1 MFENILGL
9 ERVCADL
16 RRDIS
21 AQQLPRAILLS
32 GPRYNGKSSVA
43 LEIARAVSCHED
55 AAWNCTCRA
64 CSLHRALQHPNTILL
79 GPRYFSLEVHA
90 AIDAFRNHPRMGTA
104 FLLIRSVR
112 KLTRRFDQHL
122 WSDTRN
128 KKTMPLVERLETL
141 VIEFEE
147 VDGVL
152 SGSGT
157 IDISGIT
164 GLLDDIGKE
173 VLRLEHALPH
183 DPVPV
188 DLVRSIASWARLSS
202 AAGPRVVILEEAQTL
217 QEGAR
222 NAMLK
227 TLEEPPD
234 NTFFILTSSRRSAII
249 PTIRSRL
256 RIYEV
261 PERPTE
267 VQRDVQ
273 RKIFRREET
282 VPSLREF
289 FRGQGSG
296 GDDDWTPLARDL
308 VSAIEQGASTTPV
321 ELRLRE
327 LLGRVSPRHGAEYFL
342 DALEEE
348 IRVRLIRDD
357 NTRIP
362 PAVLV
367 RWGEIIGRYWGRVDS
382 RNMSPPTVLAGAIL
396 AMQAAAAVR

>member
-21 AQQLPRAILLS
+21 AQQLPRAILLA

-55 AAWNCTCRA
+55 ASWNCTCHA
-64 CSLHRALQHPNTILL
+64 CSLHRTLQHPNTLLL

-90 AIDAFRNHPRMGTA
+90 AIDAFRNQPRIGTA
-104 FLLIRSVR
+104 YLVIRSVR

-122 WSDTRN
+122 WSDARN
-128 KKTMPLVERLETL
+128 KKTLPLVENLERLL
-141 VIEFEE
+141 IEFEE

-157 IDISGIT
+157 IDLSGTT

-173 VLRLEHALPH
+173 VLRLEHAVPH

-188 DLVRSIASWARLSS
+188 DLVRSIAAWARLTS
-202 AAGPRVVILEEAQTL
+202 AAGPRVVIIEEAHSL

-261 PERPTE
+261 PERPSDI
-267 VQRDVQ
+267 QRDVQ
-273 RKIFRREET
+273 QKIFRREEA

-289 FRGQGSG
+289 FRGQGAD

-308 VSAIEQGASTTPV
+308 VAAFERGSSTTPV
-321 ELRLRE
+321 EHRLRD

-348 IRVRLIRDD
+348 IRLRLRSDD
-357 NTRIP
+357 EEQIP

-367 RWGEIIGRYWGRVDS
+367 RWGEIIGRYWSRIDS
-382 RNMSPPTVLAGAIL
+382 RNMSPPAVLAGAIL
-396 AMQAAAAVR
+396 AMQAAAAAR